1 MATVVQQ
8 QHVFVRP
15 APVMKKISSAA
26 LGSKKRSRE
35 EVVVKSGAMMKKYS
49 SEFEDYMKLEAKF
62 LASTSEV
69 SALHTMQQM
78 RDVLIQVP
86 ALAVLTGKPRLL
98 QMAKSKRSINPD
110 RWSEQMARSFGKLIM
125 TLVTSVRRFQSSK
138 RLKMMNTSVSSP
150 RNSVAAMQ
158 LLALA
163 GANTALKKEKV
174 EKSKLVV
181 KIKIPEAMKSKKN
194 ETS

>member
-1 MATVVQQ
+1 
-8 QHVFVRP
+8 
-15 APVMKKISSAA
+15 
-26 LGSKKRSRE
+26 
-35 EVVVKSGAMMKKYS
+35 
-49 SEFEDYMKLEAKF
+49 
-62 LASTSEV
+62 
-69 SALHTMQQM
+69 
-78 RDVLIQVP
+78 
-86 ALAVLTGKPRLL
+86 
-98 QMAKSKRSINPD
+98 
-110 RWSEQMARSFGKLIM
+110 MARSFGKLIM

-163 GANTALKKEKV
+163 GANTALTKEKV